1 MKVDYIII
9 VFLSLWAILDAL
21 FSPSVDIFFTILLIG
36 TLICLEIGDFF
47 INRRSKEIL
56 KSISYLLMG
65 VFVFIVINKIYNII
79 K

>member
-36 TLICLEIGDFF
+36 TLICLEIGNFF
-47 INRRSKEIL
+47 INKKSKEIL
-56 KSISYLLMG
+56 KSINYLLMG
-65 VFVFIVINKIYNII
+65 IFVFIVINKIYNII